1 VKKAHERRRPPVAK
15 PVRPQLN
22 ISSSVRE
29 LRANSGSAARGM
41 YNRIFAAQSQNFYR
55 LLAFTFF
62 LLVFGLVMVF
72 SASSIDSLKDTNNS
86 LTIGGRQL
94 LFGAIGLV
102 ALAAASM
109 LSIQT
114 IKRFAKFAFVITMGM
129 QLLVLVIGKSVG
141 GNRNWIQIP
150 GVGAIQPSE
159 FLKIGLILML
169 SLWMAKRQDRLYD
182 GRVWWQALLIAV
194 AAMGCVL
201 LGSDL
206 GTVIV
211 MFASVMM
218 LLNLAGM
225 PNRINLTVI
234 AAVIISVPMLLTVG
248 SGSRV
253 GRIMAW
259 LNPSAPDPNDYNWQP
274 IHGEYAIAAGGIFGS
289 GLGESKMKWSWIPVV
304 ENDFIFA
311 VIGEELG
318 LIGAAVLIGLFVFL
332 AISFRRIFENTRDD
346 FARFVV
352 GGVMSWIVL
361 QALINIAVV
370 LRLLPVLGVPLPLI
384 SQGGSS
390 LVATLGAIG
399 LVLAIERDNHQNFS
413 NFRQPRRVR

>member
-1 VKKAHERRRPPVAK
+1 MKKSHDRRRPPVSRPAK
-15 PVRPQLN
+15 PQLG
-22 ISSSVRE
+22 I
-29 LRANSGSAARGM
+29 SGSFQQLKQSSGALAKNL
-41 YNRIFAAQSQNFYR
+41 YHRIFSAQSQNFYR

-86 LTIGGRQL
+86 LTIGARQ
-94 LFGAIGLV
+94 FFFGVIGAI
-102 ALAAASM
+102 ALATTSL
-109 LSIQT
+109 LSVST
-114 IKRFAKFAFVITMGM
+114 IKRFAKFAFLLTLSM
-129 QLLVLVIGKSVG
+129 QALVLFIGKSVG

-169 SLWMAKRQDRLYD
+169 ALWMSKNQDRLYD
-182 GRVWWQALLIAV
+182 GMTWIKGLGIAGV
-194 AAMGCVL
+194 AMAFVMF
-201 LGSDL
+201 GSDL

-211 MFASVMM
+211 MFATVMM

-225 PNRINLTVI
+225 PNRLNFTVI
-234 AAVIISVPMLLTVG
+234 GIAVLAVPTLLTFG

-274 IHGEYAIAAGGIFGS
+274 IHGEYAIAAGGIFGA

-332 AISFRRIFENTRDD
+332 AISFRRIFENTQDV
-346 FARFVV
+346 FARLIV
-352 GGVMSWIVL
+352 GGVMAWIIL

-390 LVATLGAIG
+390 LVATLAAIG
-399 LVLAIERDNHQNFS
+399 LVLAIERENHSKPN
-413 NFRQPRRVR
+413 RVRPLRSVR